1 MDGTNIAIN
10 KAVTTDVQAAIEH
23 DQWLVAAW
31 VKPSEGKID
40 LVLSM
45 EKFPH
50 IDMYEAMRML
60 RDQLDAA
67 MERDHGDESSLGELD
82 APSV

>member
-1 MDGTNIAIN
+1 V
-10 KAVTTDVQAAIEH
+10 VTDIQTAIEH

-31 VKPSEGKID
+31 FKPSAGKIE

-67 MERDHGDESSLGELD
+67 MERDHADESSLGQLD
-82 APSV
+82 TPAL